1 MLRMTLM
8 AGAAVGGLA
17 LAVVYP
23 SIPDTARSLLGM
35 QSTAS
40 GAARA
45 AAPAA
50 VPKGDGH
57 GHAEGEGHGE
67 EGHIA
72 MTAEGIEA
80 AGIRVAPVGGG
91 TLVSRAAV
99 PGVLS
104 ASQDRQ
110 ARVTARLGG
119 IVAEV
124 RKTLGDEVAQGDVL
138 AVLESREVAD
148 AKGEFLAATR
158 SAALAETTLARET
171 RLWRQR
177 ISAEQEFLQARTA
190 AEEARIKVDLGRA
203 RLAAL
208 GLTDAEIGALARQ
221 PAATLRRLELR
232 APLAGRVTVRNA
244 VLGASVAADAEVFS
258 VADLSV
264 LWVELTIPPRDLP
277 MAHQGQ
283 NVMITG
289 EGDTRT
295 EGKIIF
301 LSPVLDPETRS
312 ARAVAE
318 IPNAEGNWRAGGFA
332 TAHLATAEQAVDVL
346 VPRDAVQE
354 VEGKKVVFVRNEE
367 GFELRE
373 VETGREDAQGYEII
387 FGLDAGTE
395 IAVGNAFVLRAELSK
410 SEAGHA
416 H

>member
-8 AGAAVGGLA
+8 AGAAIGGLA

-35 QSTAS
+35 QSTPA
-40 GAARA
+40 GTARA

-50 VPKGDGH
+50 APKGDGH
-57 GHAEGEGHGE
+57 GHAEGESHGE

-80 AGIRVAPVGGG
+80 AGIRVAAVGGG

-124 RKTLGDEVAQGDVL
+124 RKTLGDEVRTGDVL
-138 AVLESREVAD
+138 AVLESREAAD

-232 APLAGRVTVRNA
+232 APLAGRVTARNA

-277 MAHQGQ
+277 LARQGQ
-283 NVMITG
+283 KVTITG
-289 EGDTRT
+289 EGETRT
-295 EGKIIF
+295 EGKIVF

-395 IAVGNAFVLRAELSK
+395 VAIGNAFVLRAELSK